1 MKTGIVLEGGAL
13 RTIFS
18 SGACDGLLEA
28 GLLPDYVIGV
38 SAGIAYGVSY
48 VSRQF
53 GRNLEI
59 LTKYANDK
67 RYMGKRNL
75 LRPANRCYFGLKF
88 TYEDIPNRLVPF
100 DYDTFAAFPGEVEA
114 VVTNLN
120 TGKAEYLPVPRRDE
134 HFLLLQATCA
144 MPLMFPIFHLGGQPY
159 LDGGIADAIPWKHA
173 LEQGCDR
180 LLVVLTHP
188 RDYVRKSDPMQK
200 LLHRTYRD
208 YPNFLHVMEHRA
220 HVYNENREEL
230 FRLERQGKV
239 KVILPDSTMGVSRT
253 ERNTEK
259 LRLLW
264 AEGYQMAVDRMDE
277 LRDYFSR

>member
-1 MKTGIVLEGGAL
+1 
-13 RTIFS
+13 
-18 SGACDGLLEA
+18 
-28 GLLPDYVIGV
+28 
-38 SAGIAYGVSY
+38 
-48 VSRQF
+48 
-53 GRNLEI
+53 
-59 LTKYANDK
+59 
-67 RYMGKRNL
+67 
-75 LRPANRCYFGLKF
+75 
-88 TYEDIPNRLVPF
+88 
-100 DYDTFAAFPGEVEA
+100 
-114 VVTNLN
+114 
-120 TGKAEYLPVPRRDE
+120 
-134 HFLLLQATCA
+134 
-144 MPLMFPIFHLGGQPY
+144 MPLMFPIYHLGGQPY

-253 ERNTEK
+253 ERDPEK

-264 AEGYQMAVDRMDE
+264 AKGYQMAVDRMEE
-277 LRDYFSR
+277 LKDYFTP